1 MKAFTDAEKRTWE
14 LTVNVNTI
22 KRVRDLLGV
31 DLLDVANGDLFSR
44 LSDDACL
51 LVDVIFVLVK
61 PAADAL
67 KVSDEDFGRA
77 LVGDVLGAASAA
89 LVQDLLDFFPRAQR
103 GRALGRLARALEAR
117 AAEAK
122 GTAEVLAR
130 MAADPGAPGPTSGA
144 SSTSAPAPAAA
155 TPAP

>member
-1 MKAFTDAEKRTWE
+1 MKAFTDVEKRTWE

-31 DLLDVANGDLFSR
+31 DLLDMANGDLFSR
-44 LSDDACL
+44 LADDACL
-51 LVDVIFVLVK
+51 LVDVIYVLVK
-61 PAADAL
+61 PAADAA
-67 KVSDEDFGRA
+67 KISDEDFGRA
-77 LVGDVLGAASAA
+77 MVGEVLSAADAA
-89 LVQDLLDFFPRAQR
+89 LVEDLLDFFPRAQR
-103 GRALGRLARALEAR
+103 LRALGRLARALEAR

-130 MAADPGAPGPTSGA
+130 TAADEPPPISGA
-144 SSTSAPAPAAA
+144 SSTSVPEPSAA

>member
-1 MKAFTDAEKRTWE
+1 MKTFTDAEKRTWE

-31 DLLDVANGDLFSR
+31 DLLDAANGDLFSR
-44 LSDDACL
+44 LADDACL
-51 LVDVIFVLVK
+51 LVNVIYALVK
-61 PAADAL
+61 PAADAA

-77 LVGDVLGAASAA
+77 MVGDVLDAASAA

-103 GRALGRLARALEAR
+103 LRALGRLARGLEAR
-117 AAEAK
+117 AAETR
-122 GTAEVLAR
+122 GTAVVLAR
-130 MAADPGAPGPTSGA
+130 MAAVEEPRPISGE
-144 SSTSAPAPAAA
+144 SFTSAPAPAAA